1 MRKNAG
7 YIDCVKE
14 YVNTKRLKPFYVV
27 EYTLDYESNEE
38 DRKIL
43 ESLFAKTRD
52 LAHKVVANS
61 ANNSAQQRSNRRIWA
76 NCLAGV
82 LSEYFW
88 RIYLNDEKEIVRNTV
103 FESASTQIDLEI
115 IDTEGK
121 IEVRSS
127 FPRNGVKFAIC
138 NIRQFK
144 IIGPYSNAYKA
155 GEVQKDFYVGALFP
169 LSSPELILDT
179 IKKDGFKLYLTGGA
193 SWDMMW
199 DSNKS
204 IVQNLIPDDVIG
216 GYEVLTSYR
225 VVPYSNALDSM
236 EIKEMIYESI
246 KPKYPIL
253 TSVPRSEQYIRYL
266 PLYSI
271 RAACGYFGEGEE
283 VSELGWME
291 VEGIGRRVSNDM
303 FIVQAKG
310 NSMEPRIHDGDYC
323 VFQANPAG
331 SRQGMIVL
339 AQHRGHYDDDNEG
352 SFSIK
357 EYYSE
362 KKSLAFGIWRH
373 TKIELRPLNHD
384 YEPIE
389 ITEDDSENFRIVGE
403 FICTLNVD

>member
-1 MRKNAG
+1 MKKTAG
-7 YIDCVKE
+7 YIDCVQE
-14 YVNTKRLKPFYVV
+14 YINTKRLKPFYVV
-27 EYTLDYESNEE
+27 RYTLDYESNVE
-38 DRKIL
+38 DKKLL
-43 ESLFAKTRD
+43 ESLFVKTRD
-52 LAHKVVANS
+52 LANKVVANS
-61 ANNSAQQRSNRRIWA
+61 ANNSLQRRSNRRIWA

-88 RIYLNDEKEIVRNTV
+88 LKYLNEEKEIVRNTV
-103 FESASTQIDLEI
+103 FESASAQIDLEI

-144 IIGPYSNAYKA
+144 IIGPYSNAYKP

-169 LSSPELILDT
+169 LSTPELILEA
-179 IKKDGFKLYLTGGA
+179 IKKDGFSLYLTGGA

-204 IVQNLIPDDVIG
+204 IVQSLIPEDAIG

-225 VVPYSNALDSM
+225 VVPYSNALDSL

-253 TSVPRSEQYIRYL
+253 TSVPRSEQYITYL

-283 VSELGWME
+283 VSEMGWMQ
-291 VEGIGRRVSNDM
+291 VEGMGRLSNDM
-303 FIVQAKG
+303 YIVQAKG
-310 NSMEPRIHDGDYC
+310 QSMEPRIHDGDYC
-323 VFQANPAG
+323 VFRAKPAG
-331 SRQGMIVL
+331 SRNGMIVL
-339 AQHRGHYDDDNEG
+339 AQHRGHYDDDNAG

-362 KKSLAFGIWRH
+362 KSGFFDSWRH
-373 TKIELRPLNHD
+373 TKIELRPLNPD
-384 YEPIE
+384 YEPIVL
-389 ITEDDSENFRIVGE
+389 TPDDIDSFRIVGE
-403 FICTLNVD
+403 FIGILNN